1 MYVFP
6 CVLSSIGQIIKLWT
20 NLDKIFWGV
29 GCVISNSWLDLG
41 GAQKFVPYPTPTGY
55 SIHMRH
61 ATASTAWYA
70 TASTALSTIMG
81 LASHSTTN
89 ANGPQD
95 IWYYVGY
102 WTSNLNRLKDSW
114 QRSVVSTWHVLLFWL
129 VYFCSII
136 QKRPITILSVFIRL
150 AIFWSPEDWPQSW
163 LKLKVC
169 EKTFIRYSSA
179 MGYWHQRADE
189 RNRNPPPRQPGAICG
204 QRQRWKTPGEQVRG
218 MWYFYLQC
226 FDTVGWVTGRASGL

>member
-129 VYFCSII
+129 VYVCSII
-136 QKRPITILSVFIRL
+136 QKRPITILV
-150 AIFWSPEDWPQSW
+150 
-163 LKLKVC
+163 
-169 EKTFIRYSSA
+169 KTE
-179 MGYWHQRADE
+179 GL
-189 RNRNPPPRQPGAICG
+189 
-204 QRQRWKTPGEQVRG
+204 WKN
-218 MWYFYLQC
+218 FY
-226 FDTVGWVTGRASGL
+226 